1 MPEAFVLGRF
11 ILKSVTCNPM
21 NQITICTILA
31 PLLSLLSLQSAPAEP
46 VSLFDGK
53 TFAGWEGDVTKVWRI
68 EDGAFTAGRLDR
80 KQPQN
85 EFLATTRTFGD
96 FELTLEVKIA
106 GTEGFVNGGIQFWS
120 ERIKDSHEVRG
131 FQADF
136 GSGYDGALCDESRR
150 SGRDIVRPPVEVRDR
165 ALKKDEWN
173 VYRISAEGSQI
184 QLLLNGVKTIDYV
197 EKDPAIPR
205 RGIFAIQIHGDA
217 KTQIWY
223 RKIMVEEIGKK

>member
-1 MPEAFVLGRF
+1 MYLKTIRAISASLVL
-11 ILKSVTCNPM
+11 
-21 NQITICTILA
+21 
-31 PLLSLLSLQSAPAEP
+31 LLSLQPVLAEP
-46 VSLFDGK
+46 VSLFDGT
-53 TFAGWEGDVTKVWRI
+53 TFTGWEGDVAKVWRI
-68 EDGAFTAGRLDR
+68 EDGAFTAGKLDQ
-80 KQPQN
+80 KQPRN
-85 EFLATTRTFGD
+85 EFLATTKAYGD

-120 ERIKDSHEVRG
+120 ERIKDSNEVRG

-165 ALKKDEWN
+165 ALKKDDWN
-173 VYRISAEGSQI
+173 VYRIRAEGSHI
-184 QLLLNGVKTIDYV
+184 QLWLNGVKTIDYV

-205 RGIFAIQIHGDA
+205 RGVFAIQIHGGA

-223 RKIMVEEIGKK
+223 RKIMVEEIDKK

>member
-1 MPEAFVLGRF
+1 MHLN
-11 ILKSVTCNPM
+11 SVRSFF
-21 NQITICTILA
+21 A
-31 PLLSLLSLQSAPAEP
+31 PLLLLLSLQPVLAEP
-46 VSLFDGK
+46 ISLFDGK

-68 EDGAFTAGRLDR
+68 EDGAFTAGSLDK
-80 KQPQN
+80 KQPRN
-85 EFLATTRTFGD
+85 EFLATTKAYGD

-120 ERIKDSHEVRG
+120 ERLKDSNEVRG

-165 ALKKDEWN
+165 ALKKDDWN
-173 VYRISAEGSQI
+173 VYRIRAEGSHI
-184 QLLLNGVKTIDYV
+184 QLWLNGVKTIDYI
-197 EKDPAIPR
+197 EKDSAIPR
-205 RGIFAIQIHGDA
+205 RGVFAVQIHGGA
-217 KTQIWY
+217 NTQIWY

>member
-1 MPEAFVLGRF
+1 MSTLLRTCIGFVFALT
-11 ILKSVTCNPM
+11 LPAT
-21 NQITICTILA
+21 Q
-31 PLLSLLSLQSAPAEP
+31 AEP
-46 VSLFDGK
+46 VPLFDGK
-53 TFAGWEGDVTKVWRI
+53 TFAGWEGDITNTWRI
-68 EDGAFTAGRLDR
+68 EDGAFTAGEVSR
-80 KQPQN
+80 KQPHN
-85 EFLATTRTFGD
+85 DFLATTKAYGN

-150 SGRDIVRPPVEVRDR
+150 SGRDIVRPSKEVHNQ

-173 VYRISAEGSQI
+173 VYRIRAEGPHI
-184 QLLLNGVKTIDYV
+184 QLWLNGVKTIDYI
-197 EKDPAIPR
+197 EKDPAIPLK
-205 RGIFAIQIHGDA
+205 GLFAVQIHGGA

-223 RKIMVEEIGKK
+223 RKLMIEELP